1 LTLLVKL
8 PKLHRS
14 HCMKYEYK
22 GLTNKEVEE
31 SRKKFGSNDLDP
43 YEIKSF
49 WSKLVGNFQDPIIII
64 LTAALLIIF
73 VLSLFDLSEWYE
85 ALAIAIAVALAT
97 LVSTFSEYKNESSF
111 QKLQE
116 EASRIENTVFRNG
129 QLRKIPVSDIVT
141 GDYVLLQAGDKVPA
155 DGKVVKGELKV
166 NQASLTGE
174 SESIYK
180 IRIPYDYVPKSKDLA
195 DPHLVFRGSVVDDGE
210 AVMRVDTVGNNTFYG
225 GLAKE
230 LAESESRLSPL
241 QVKLKG
247 LAQLI
252 SRFGYIAAILI
263 AIAFIF
269 NKVVVA
275 HGFDGPQIMAYL
287 SDWEKLIPDLLDALV
302 LSIIIV
308 VAAVPEGLPM
318 MIAIVLSLNMRK
330 LLVEK
335 VLVRKL
341 LGIETAGSLN
351 ILFSDKTGTITKGQ
365 LEPKLFIAGD
375 GTIFQNFHSIPNEL
389 RELVSLSVIENSSSY
404 ISPEGEVIGGNVS
417 ERALIAFVTK
427 DEIAKTSELGVEG
440 EKKILFNSERKFSAT
455 QINIDYLIKG
465 IERNKVT
472 LIKGAPEVLL
482 PQCTQEY
489 KQDGTKTSLSNAD
502 SLYEE
507 MDKLAEAG
515 IRLIALAVSEEL
527 INDDHSIPNS
537 ASLVG
542 IIGIGDEIREESH
555 RAIKEVQNAGI
566 QVVMITGDKKGT
578 AEAIASE
585 VGLLNAKEDVVMVSN
600 ELNEHSDE
608 DIKRVLPNLKI
619 IARAL
624 PSDKSRLVRI
634 SKTLGKVVG
643 MTGDGV
649 NDSAAL
655 KQADVGVAMGS
666 GSEVSKE
673 AGDIVI
679 LDDNFHSISNAIRYG
694 RTIFKSIRKFIV
706 FQLTV
711 NVAAVCTAFLGPLI
725 GVDFPLTIIQI
736 LWINIIMDTLAAIAF
751 GGEPALNRYMNEP
764 PVNREENILTKYMSS
779 AILTS
784 GLFITFF
791 SIFFLT
797 FPPFKEIFIRN
808 GVPDADV
815 HLTAFFNLF
824 IFMIIFNAFNVR
836 TEKLNLFE
844 HIGENTSFILVMTG
858 ILALQ
863 VLFTYIGGNI
873 LRTTPLNINEWI
885 LIVLMSLLII
895 PVDMIRKVI
904 MKATMSEKDR
914 HV

>member
-1 LTLLVKL
+1 
-8 PKLHRS
+8 
-14 HCMKYEYK
+14 MKYEFK
-22 GLTNKEVEE
+22 GLSTQEVLD
-31 SRKKFGSNDLDP
+31 SRKKFGSNELSP

-64 LTAALLIIF
+64 LTAALVIIF
-73 VLSLFDLSEWYE
+73 VLSIFELTEWYE

-116 EASRIENTVFRNG
+116 EASRIENTAFRGG
-129 QLRKIPVSDIVT
+129 QLRKIPVGEIVT

-155 DGKVVKGELKV
+155 DGKVVKGELRV

-174 SESIYK
+174 SDSVYK
-180 IRIPYDYVPKSKDLA
+180 TKMPFDYLPKAKDLA
-195 DPHLVFRGSVVDDGE
+195 DPHLIFRGSVVDDGE
-210 AVMRVDTVGNNTFYG
+210 GVVRVDTVGNNTFYG
-225 GLAKE
+225 HLAKE
-230 LAESESRLSPL
+230 LAEAEGRLSPL

-252 SRFGYIAAILI
+252 IRFAYIAAIFI
-263 AIAFIF
+263 AIAFTF
-269 NKVVVA
+269 NKIVVA
-275 HGFDGPQIMAYL
+275 NGFEGDKIMAYL
-287 SDWEKLIPDLLDALV
+287 SQWEILIPDLLDALV

-365 LEPKLFIAGD
+365 LEPKLFINSA
-375 GTIFQNFHSIPNEL
+375 GTIFPDFNSIPLEL
-389 RELVSLSVIENSSSY
+389 KELLGLSVIENSSSY
-404 ISPEGEVIGGNVS
+404 ISPEGDVIGGNGS
-417 ERALIAFVTK
+417 ERALIAFVSK
-427 DEIAKTSELGVEG
+427 NEIEKTMKLGAEG

-455 QINIDYLIKG
+455 QVKIDYQIKG
-465 IERNKVT
+465 LDSTRIT
-472 LIKGAPEVLL
+472 LIKGAPEVLI
-482 PQCTQEY
+482 PECTHQFED
-489 KQDGTKTSLSNAD
+489 DGTKVPLTSTDA
-502 SLYEE
+502 LYKE
-507 MDKLAEAG
+507 MDELAEAG
-515 IRLIALAVSEEL
+515 IRLIALAVTNEL
-527 INDDHSIPNS
+527 IKDDHSIPNS
-537 ASLVG
+537 ACLVG
-542 IIGIGDEIREESH
+542 IVGIGDEVRAESF

-578 AEAIASE
+578 ASSVATE
-585 VGLLNAKEDVVMVSN
+585 VGLLTRSDDVVMVSS
-600 ELNEHSDE
+600 ELSEHSDE
-608 DIKRVLPNLKI
+608 DIKRVLGNLKI

-634 SKTLGKVVG
+634 SKSLGKVVG

-655 KQADVGVAMGS
+655 KHADVGVAMGS

-751 GGEPALNRYMNEP
+751 GGEPALLRYMEEP
-764 PVNREENILTKYMSS
+764 PVNRDENILTKNMVS

-797 FPPFKEIFIRN
+797 FPPFKDLFVRN
-808 GVPDADV
+808 GIPAPEV

-824 IFMIIFNAFNVR
+824 IFMIIFNGFSVR
-836 TEKLNLFE
+836 TEKYNLFE
-844 HIGENTSFILVMTG
+844 HISQNTSFVWVMAMILG
-858 ILALQ
+858 LQ
-863 VLFTYIGGNI
+863 VIFTYIGGNI
-873 LRTTPLNINEWI
+873 LRTTALTVNEWI
-885 LIVLMSLLII
+885 IIASMALVII
-895 PVDMIRKVI
+895 PVDMIRKYIVNSI
-904 MKATMSEKDR
+904 ERSRA
-914 HV
+914 